1 MREGG
6 YFTYSSTV
14 SLIKKKNF
22 QNKTRPT
29 STYQIYG
36 EKQKEIR
43 TLVISRKLK
52 QISEVSKHMKSR
64 RE

>member
-14 SLIKKKNF
+14 SLIKKELPK
-22 QNKTRPT
+22 QDTPNKHISNLWRKA
-29 STYQIYG
+29 
-36 EKQKEIR
+36 EKIR
-43 TLVISRKLK
+43 TLVISRKIK